1 MSSVPDYT
9 RRGLINAGGAAL
21 LLNAIP
27 AAESYAQGAAAP
39 APAAS
44 APAPA
49 PSNSKTAPAIS
60 PITNTFAD
68 YVAGTLDRDLPA
80 TAAADAKK
88 HILDTLAAMV
98 SGSRLKPGGLAARY
112 VDDLGGKPQATVV
125 GTRIVTT
132 AVNAA
137 FANAMAAHSDET
149 DDTNGRGTGHPGC
162 GAIPAA
168 LATAE
173 LAGRSGN
180 DFLRAVTLAYDVGLN
195 MLAALGV
202 DENYAHYSPVCLNT
216 TFIATAAASA
226 LMRLDQRQV
235 RHAFSYASQQAS
247 GLGYW
252 NRDREH
258 IEKAFDYG
266 GMGARNGVMAAT
278 MVAFGFTG
286 VEDCFSGNPSVF
298 ASLGDKVAPEK
309 LVAGLGTNFAVSN
322 TTIKK
327 WSVGA
332 PLQSVLD
339 SIAALIENPA
349 VRADNI
355 KSIRIE
361 MPTDSLRI
369 VDNNANPDLCA
380 QHLVSLMIVDHGVTF
395 ASVHEVA
402 RMSDPKVLAVR
413 KLVDLVGSQELQ
425 VAKPQ
430 AQAIVSVETVDGGSF
445 SQHTVVVRGR
455 LGNPMDM
462 QEVEAKALD
471 LMTPVLGA
479 ARANELVAAVRN
491 LETFGPISGL
501 RRLLQA

>member
-1 MSSVPDYT
+1 MSDVPDPT
-9 RRGLINAGGAAL
+9 RRWLINAGSAAL
-21 LLNAIP
+21 LANTVP
-27 AAESYAQGAAAP
+27 VTMSCAQTAAAP
-39 APAAS
+39 
-44 APAPA
+44 PA
-49 PSNSKTAPAIS
+49 PSVPKATTPIS
-60 PITNTFAD
+60 PIAIAFAD
-68 YVAGTLDRDLPA
+68 YVVQTLDRELPA
-80 TAAADAKK
+80 GAATDAKL
-88 HILDTLAAMV
+88 HVLDTLAAMV
-98 SGSRLKPGGLAARY
+98 SGSRLKPGNLAARY
-112 VDDLGGKPQATVV
+112 VESLGGKPQSMVV
-125 GTRIVTT
+125 GTDIVTT

-149 DDTNGRGTGHPGC
+149 DDTNGHGTGHPGC
-162 GAIPAA
+162 GAVPAA

-173 LAGRSGN
+173 LAGCTGS
-180 DFLRAVTLAYDVGLN
+180 DLLRAVTLAYDVGNN

-202 DENYAHYSPVCLNT
+202 DEYYVHYSPTCLIT
-216 TFIATAAASA
+216 TFIATAAATA
-226 LMRLDQRQV
+226 LLRLDQRQV
-235 RHAFSYASQQAS
+235 RHAFSYAAQQAS

-298 ASLGDKVAPEK
+298 TSLGDKPVPEK

-339 SIAALIENPA
+339 STAALIEDPA

-355 KSIRIE
+355 RSIRIE
-361 MPTDSLRI
+361 MPTASLRI
-369 VDNNANPDLCA
+369 VDNSTIPDLCA
-380 QHLVSLMIVDHGVTF
+380 QHLVALMIVDRGVTF
-395 ASVHEVA
+395 ASVHDVA

-425 VAKPQ
+425 AAKPQ
-430 AQAIVSVETVDGGSF
+430 AQAIVGVETSDGRSL
-445 SQHTVVVRGR
+445 SRHTVVVRGR
-455 LGNPMDM
+455 LGNPMNA

-471 LMTPVLGA
+471 LMAPVLGA
-479 ARANELVAAVRN
+479 GRANELVAAIRN
-491 LETFGPISGL
+491 LENFGPVSGL